1 MGSPELSSDTI
12 ELALEKVLSGVALR
26 GRPRLRQLLTHV
38 VLHSLAGDDGS
49 LKEYALG
56 VEVFGRSVGFDPQ
69 CDSIVRVEALNLR
82 KALRAYYRSEGTTD
96 LITIDVPKGSYR
108 ATFALS
114 EGPPAAI
121 LDDPERLCGQVEW
134 SLLRGSADDVSR
146 LQRYVQHAIE
156 RWPRRPDLRV
166 ALASTALVA
175 LEFEHVAPTDGVG
188 LMHQASNAAVQL
200 DATRGDA
207 YFFAGIHEI
216 TRSRKD
222 ASIAAAHRWLDFAP
236 KSALAHF
243 WMAST
248 LAANCRMHDAL
259 VYLQQAVRLQPYATF
274 FQTWLAVALFCTGR
288 TDAGL
293 CHLRDI
299 LAFEPHDYLANYWLG
314 LLAAHARR
322 YDEAR
327 DAAFRAYQESANPQ
341 ALAGLGFVEATSQ
354 RVGAAGSILQSLADC
369 SQTRY
374 VARSGMC
381 QIHIALGR
389 LDHAALEWDLARA
402 EGDWELGWA
411 VADPRWNPLR
421 GKVAGI

>member
-1 MGSPELSSDTI
+1 MSPPEPSSDAI
-12 ELALEKVLSGVALR
+12 ELALAKVLSGVVFR
-26 GRPRLRQLLTHV
+26 GRPRLRRLLTHV

-56 VEVFGRSVGFDPQ
+56 VEIFDRGVRFDPQ
-69 CDSIVRVEALNLR
+69 CDSIVRVEAFNLR
-82 KALRAYYRSEGTTD
+82 KALREYYQSEGATD
-96 LITIDVPKGSYR
+96 LITISVPKGSYR
-108 ATFALS
+108 ATFTLS
-114 EGPPAAI
+114 EEPPAAI
-121 LDDPERLCGQVEW
+121 LDDPEHLFGQVEW
-134 SLLRGSADDVSR
+134 SLLRGAADDVSR
-146 LQRYVQHAIE
+146 LRRCVQHAIE
-156 RWPRRPDLRV
+156 RWPGRPDLHV
-166 ALASTALVA
+166 ALASTALAA
-175 LEFEHVAPTDGVG
+175 LEFEHVSPTDGVG
-188 LMHQASNAAVQL
+188 LMHQAANVAVQL

-216 TRSRKD
+216 TGSHKD
-222 ASIAAAHRWLDFAP
+222 TSIAAAHRWLDFAP

-293 CHLRDI
+293 RHLRDI
-299 LAFEPHDYLANYWLG
+299 LSFEPHDYLANYWLG

-322 YDEAR
+322 FDEAR
-327 DAAFRAYQESANPQ
+327 DAASRAYQVSANPQ
-341 ALAGLGFVEATSQ
+341 ALASLGFIEATSQ
-354 RVGAAGSILQSLADC
+354 RVEAAGAILQSLADC

-374 VARSGMC
+374 VARSGIC

-389 LDHAALEWDLARA
+389 LDHAAREWARA
-402 EGDWELGWA
+402 RTEGDWELGWA
-411 VADPRWNPLR
+411 GPDPRWNPLR